1 MTPAERKEKIKHLV
15 NIRECLEY
23 LEERRKASPP
33 EYVAIIEKNI
43 YYTKMK
49 ESKLCKQIG
58 YGDSINSSENSQK
71 EIV

>member
-1 MTPAERKEKIKHLV
+1 MTPAERKQKVRHLI
-15 NIRECLEY
+15 NLRECIEY
-23 LEERRKASPP
+23 LQERVMLSSP
-33 EYVAIIEKNI
+33 EYVAVIEKNL

-49 ESKLCKQIG
+49 ERKLCKQIG